1 MCGPATMPITRASTP
16 KWPSASISCAA
27 TFSCPAVSGR
37 AASAVERV
45 RKRGSGT
52 RHTKSGESVTDAR

>member
-16 KWPSASISCAA
+16 KWPSASTSWAA

-37 AASAVERV
+37 FASALERL
-45 RKRGSGT
+45 RKAVSGIV
-52 RHTKSGESVTDAR
+52 HSKSGDSVTSAR